1 MLDIAHSTWRDHFAR
16 LDGAFAPSTLRA
28 YYADVEHFETWCQ
41 SNAVL
46 AFPVSVFDLCRYL
59 EADGRCSS
67 PATVRRRLYAVR
79 KVHRLLR
86 LPDPTLDED
95 INIALRKVKRAKLG
109 RPKQAKGLTV
119 EYLDQFIAV
128 QPETPWGWRNRAM
141 LSLGY
146 DVLTRRS
153 ELVALQTSDAVLR
166 RDGTLR
172 VTVRRSKADPFG
184 MGRVNVRLEVAIAEL
199 VEILRRHVVRASV
212 RDAPVAVDPDLPR
225 GGIDRR
231 SPVKRKAHGQKP
243 DAKHHDRERDLQYP
257 SDQCHLVPL
266 MAATIARA
274 RGRAARRIMM
284 ACAGDLPG
292 MHLLP

>member
-1 MLDIAHSTWRDHFAR
+1 MLDIPHATWRDHFAR

-28 YYADVEHFETWCQ
+28 YYADVEHFETWCLTH
-41 SNAVL
+41 AVL
-46 AFPVSVFDLCRYL
+46 AFPVTVLDLCRYL

-67 PATVRRRLYAVR
+67 PATVRRRLYAIR

-95 INIALRKVKRAKLG
+95 INIALRKIKRAKLS
-109 RPKQAKGLTV
+109 RPKQAKGLTAD
-119 EYLDQFIAV
+119 YLDQFIAV

-153 ELVALQTSDAVLR
+153 ELVALQTSDVALR

-184 MGRVNVRLEVAIAEL
+184 MGPFPVERHHFPDDLVKGAHLCIGNRGRHSVGERVAGRGRLTGSGLRARALAGIPAIGFDL
-199 VEILRRHVVRASV
+199 CGRRHQVTTSASSMASTASG
-212 RDAPVAVDPDLPR
+212 RDFR
-225 GGIDRR
+225 
-231 SPVKRKAHGQKP
+231 
-243 DAKHHDRERDLQYP
+243 
-257 SDQCHLVPL
+257 VP
-266 MAATIARA
+266 
-274 RGRAARRIMM
+274 
-284 ACAGDLPG
+284 
-292 MHLLP
+292 